1 MTYSSLEKRR
11 ENYNK
16 NKDEINRKRRERNK
30 LQEFKLKQSIRH
42 KIWRNKNKERLLK
55 KNRDY
60 NNIKRKKSRKL
71 VFENY
76 GKKCECCGE
85 SNIKFLTID
94 HINGGG
100 RKHRKEIKGHLYSW
114 LVKNNFPNG
123 FQVLCYNC
131 NCGKRINNGIC
142 PHKDNVVVM

>member
-30 LQEFKLKQSIRH
+30 LPEVNKKIKQLS
-42 KIWRNKNKERLLK
+42 KNWRNKNKEKRNK
-55 KNRDY
+55 IIREYHKIRR
-60 NNIKRKKSRKL
+60 NNDRKL
-71 VFENY
+71 VFKHY
-76 GKKCECCGE
+76 GEKCECCGE